1 LGKLGINVDG
11 VGTTPLSGALRLDRP
26 LSEGSNRLLQSTV
39 DHTYEQFLNHVATGR
54 GKTRDAVDDIAQ
66 GRVWAGVDA
75 LPIGLI
81 DRLGGYQDAVKAA
94 AKRAGLQGAY
104 GVRRIEPE
112 LSWPQQ
118 LLLQV
123 RTDGERVLAR
133 IGWTHPG
140 IGALAQ
146 RLAPLDR
153 ELARW
158 ARLTAPHTLYA
169 YCFCSVD

>member
-1 LGKLGINVDG
+1 
-11 VGTTPLSGALRLDRP
+11 
-26 LSEGSNRLLQSTV
+26 V

-94 AKRAGLQGAY
+94 AKRAGLQGRLWRAAY
-104 GVRRIEPE
+104 RAGAELAAAAAAAGANRR
-112 LSWPQQ
+112 
-118 LLLQV
+118 
-123 RTDGERVLAR
+123 RARAERASVGLHA
-133 IGWTHPG
+133 G

>member
-1 LGKLGINVDG
+1 M
-11 VGTTPLSGALRLDRP
+11 
-26 LSEGSNRLLQSTV
+26 
-39 DHTYEQFLNHVATGR
+39 
-54 GKTRDAVDDIAQ
+54 
-66 GRVWAGVDA
+66 
-75 LPIGLI
+75 
-81 DRLGGYQDAVKAA
+81 
-94 AKRAGLQGAY
+94 
-104 GVRRIEPE
+104 RRIEPE

-133 IGWTHPG
+133 IGWTHAG

-153 ELARW
+153 EFARW

-169 YCFCSVD
+169 YCFCSVE